1 MHPNIRQHLATM
13 YHVCDDAP
21 DTIECSIGIIMECL
35 CSHFLLSSHD
45 GDSFNRLFRSKF
57 WASEEEDLENG
68 RLLSLPTA
76 VALMG
81 MIPLTSAPHFL
92 QSHVILMVSRSV
104 INSRDL
110 TEMAKDCY
118 FGAFEQS
125 AILFTSLFQ
134 RSNREFDL
142 GFDLCVRQSTRDF
155 VISHVEKLIS
165 KSETVSSC
173 VEYIAGN
180 RDIIVE
186 PWREEA
192 CLILGALLQRIE
204 KSQPHDHDDVI
215 MRLDEQEVC
224 FLGALLKLMGSSL
237 LKIVGILG
245 ERSDGWE
252 REFVSSMMTGCF
264 ESCSL
269 LGKRVLSPET
279 ERGSSSSRML
289 VHLSSLLICSV
300 ERGFYP
306 IWEGCIFVMM
316 AVMNFLVLD
325 EGNLD
330 TPKALFLRPLPLSI
344 VPQVRKLS

>member
-1 MHPNIRQHLATM
+1 MQHRHHHGVSLLAF
-13 YHVCDDAP
+13 
-21 DTIECSIGIIMECL
+21 S
-35 CSHFLLSSHD
+35 SLLSRW
-45 GDSFNRLFRSKF
+45 DSFNRLFRSKF

-125 AILFTSLFQ
+125 GHPLHFSLSAVEQGIRF
-134 RSNREFDL
+134 R
-142 GFDLCVRQSTRDF
+142 FDLCVRQSTRDF

-237 LKIVGILG
+237 LKIAGILG